1 LSSLTLKDGSSVD
14 LADPGVTVVVG
25 PNNSGKTLLL
35 RETMTLL
42 EQLTPD
48 PEPLKILSAVDLRKE
63 GPADELLDWLKEQ
76 GLARPLDPL
85 RNYQTSYR
93 RRAQPLAESTVR
105 EQWDQA
111 NSLGPLSD
119 LLVAYH
125 ATDGRLG
132 LVGGASVP
140 NLYTPDQFGEHP
152 LHALY
157 FDRSAEDELS
167 ALAERAFGMPLTLN
181 RYGAGLQLHLGVPGE
196 PETVPP
202 PPRAYLDAVLSLP
215 LLQEQGDG
223 VRSFVGLLLHSMVKM
238 PLVLIDE
245 PEAFLHPPHA
255 RLLGRV
261 LVERTGAD
269 EQLII
274 ATHSDDVLQGVL
286 EIRDRPIR
294 VIRLTREGDRAIMR
308 TLDPAAIRRLWAD
321 PLVRHSQLLDGLF
334 HEAVLVCESDADCRF
349 YAAVFDELIGNDF
362 GPALLIT
369 HVGGKQRLAKAVRA
383 VVQFGLHVG
392 VIADLDMLADSA
404 MLADLVR
411 ALGGSWTA
419 FEQDHRIVASN
430 VAGLG
435 RAPDIG
441 DLRDQLN
448 ALLRGPTVG
457 RSAVCGACCWRR
469 RAAG

>member
-1 LSSLTLKDGSSVD
+1 
-14 LADPGVTVVVG
+14 
-25 PNNSGKTLLL
+25 
-35 RETMTLL
+35 
-42 EQLTPD
+42 
-48 PEPLKILSAVDLRKE
+48 
-63 GPADELLDWLKEQ
+63 
-76 GLARPLDPL
+76 
-85 RNYQTSYR
+85 
-93 RRAQPLAESTVR
+93 
-105 EQWDQA
+105 
-111 NSLGPLSD
+111 
-119 LLVAYH
+119 
-125 ATDGRLG
+125 
-132 LVGGASVP
+132 
-140 NLYTPDQFGEHP
+140 
-152 LHALY
+152 
-157 FDRSAEDELS
+157 
-167 ALAERAFGMPLTLN
+167 MPLTLN
-181 RYGAGLQLHLGVPGE
+181 RYGAGLQLHLGVPSE

-202 PPRAYLDAVLSLP
+202 PSRAYLDAVLSLP

-261 LVERTGAD
+261 LVERTTAD

-286 EIRDRPIR
+286 EVRDRPIH

-334 HEAVLVCESDADCRF
+334 HDAVLVCESDADCRF

-362 GPALLIT
+362 GPALLVT

-430 VAGLG
+430 VTGIG
-435 RAPDIG
+435 RAPEIG
-441 DLRDQLN
+441 DSAANSRCPPSRSDREAGQGDGEQVP
-448 ALLRGPTVG
+448 GPVG
-457 RSAVCGACCWRR
+457 RAERLGGAQVGRGGKATGRR
-469 RAAG
+469 RRSGGREAAYQLGGARVVPCAGRRVGALGDCGRWARAGVG